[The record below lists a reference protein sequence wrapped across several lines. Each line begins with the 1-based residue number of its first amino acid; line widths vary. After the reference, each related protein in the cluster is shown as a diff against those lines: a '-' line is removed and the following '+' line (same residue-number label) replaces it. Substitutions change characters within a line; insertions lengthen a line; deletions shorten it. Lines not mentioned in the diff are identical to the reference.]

1 VIARPMIA
9 HAARVLLA
17 FAVALALAAD
27 ARAQA
32 SASLAPLEFLLGDW
46 EAVGLPP
53 GESGAFIF
61 SLAVQERIIV
71 RTNYAQ
77 YPARDGRPATR
88 HDDLMVIFPENDRLK
103 ADYFDSEQHVIRYV
117 ISIRGPKDVMFLSEL
132 KPSEPRYR
140 LTYTLGSD
148 NVLKGAFD
156 VSAPGA
162 PDDFKPYLTWSAR
175 RLK

>member
-1 VIARPMIA
+1 VSHGEVCRDR
-9 HAARVLLA
+9 RVLLV
-17 FAVALALAAD
+17 FAAALTLGAIAG
-27 ARAQA
+27 AQTP
-32 SASLAPLEFLLGDW
+32 APLQPLGFLIGDW
-46 EAVGLPP
+46 EAVGTPP

-88 HDDLMVIFPENDRLK
+88 HDDLMVIFPEGDALR
-103 ADYFDSEQHVIRYV
+103 ADYFDSEQHVIHYTVTPRSPTEV
-117 ISIRGPKDVMFLSEL
+117 VFLSDV

-140 LTYTLGSD
+140 LTYTLGD
-148 NVLKGAFD
+148 DRLLKGAFD
-156 VSAPGA
+156 IAAPGA
-162 PDDFKPYLTWSAR
+162 PEAFKSYLTWSAR